1 MMGKLKKH
9 IMVSA
14 EDEVLNIDKKDIEQ
28 YLSEVKEAA
37 RNDRYRLDRNAK
49 GQDNINLFLDYV
61 IDEARAK
68 EIILSLTAMDF
79 SDILQNEHKEEV
91 AIMTEKGRRDFCIE
105 CRKETEYLLQKKDI
119 VKTIRDKEYTFGIT
133 VAVCA
138 ECGEE
143 MSIPGLIDKN
153 VREIDEQYRAVEGLV
168 SMEDIERL
176 MKIYK
181 IGKAPLSLAL
191 GFGEVTIPRYLE
203 GQVPSKE
210 YSDIVKAALASP
222 AYMKKK
228 LMENRDKLTDA
239 AYKKAMAEADSIE
252 SLFSVSDKMLR
263 VIAYVFEKL
272 EEVTPLMLQKLLYF
286 IQGVYSALYGK
297 FIFAED
303 CRAWVHGPVY
313 PEVYDLFRD
322 FKYNPID
329 DARFAL
335 LEGNEDVLTDDEK
348 KVINLVVNTFGM
360 YGGKVLEKITHNE
373 EPWMEARK
381 GYGDS
386 IPSSELL
393 IKDRIMK
400 YYIAVNQKYGIDTEA
415 GLRTYIHDMLA
426 KA

>member
-1 MMGKLKKH
+1 MP
-9 IMVSA
+9 
-14 EDEVLNIDKKDIEQ
+14 E
-28 YLSEVKEAA
+28 
-37 RNDRYRLDRNAK
+37 R
-49 GQDNINLFLDYV
+49 
-61 IDEARAK
+61 
-68 EIILSLTAMDF
+68 
-79 SDILQNEHKEEV
+79 
-91 AIMTEKGRRDFCIE
+91 GRRDFCIG

-119 VKTIRDKEYTFGIT
+119 VKAIREKEYTFGIT
-133 VAVCA
+133 VAICA

-153 VREIDEQYRAVEGLV
+153 VQEIDEQFRAVEGLV
-168 SMEDIERL
+168 SIDDIEKL

-191 GFGEVTIPRYLE
+191 GFGEVTIPRYFE

-210 YSDIVKAALASP
+210 YSDVVKAALASP
-222 AYMKKK
+222 AYMKRK
-228 LMENRDKLTDA
+228 LVENKDKLTEA
-239 AYKKAMAEADSIE
+239 AYKKAMISAESIE

-263 VIAYVFEKL
+263 VIAYVFERL

-297 FIFAED
+297 PIFVED
-303 CRAWVHGPVY
+303 CRAWIHGPVY

-335 LEGNEDVLTDDEK
+335 LEGSEAALTDDEK
-348 KVINLVVNTFGM
+348 RVIDLVVNTFGM
-360 YGGKVLEKITHNE
+360 YGGKVLERITHNE
-373 EPWMEARK
+373 TPWMEARK

-393 IKDRIMK
+393 PKDRIMM
-400 YYIAVNQKYGIDTEA
+400 YYNALNQRYGIDTEA
-415 GLRTYIHDMLA
+415 GLRMYIHDMLD
-426 KA
+426 KAS